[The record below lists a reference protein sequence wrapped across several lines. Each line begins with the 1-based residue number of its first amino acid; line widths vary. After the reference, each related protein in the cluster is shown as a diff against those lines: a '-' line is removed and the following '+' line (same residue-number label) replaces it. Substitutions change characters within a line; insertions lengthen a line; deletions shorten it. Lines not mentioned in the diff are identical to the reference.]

1 MFLLFQQP
9 KSLECTI
16 LHCFYQIN
24 ILVRNEVRGQSPL
37 FAYLLSSLLVAMELW
52 HFSLH
57 FEIKHIINLQKFRT
71 LLWAAVL
78 HYCFFSSCEELFP
91 IAAVPLVYFYFSCLC
106 FGAFGVMYKAMLP
119 QSTSHSL
126 PSVFFCDFYG
136 VIFYVYGS
144 HSFDVVSIY
153 SARYLWCLILCFN

>member
-1 MFLLFQQP
+1 MY
-9 KSLECTI
+9 
-16 LHCFYQIN
+16 H
-24 ILVRNEVRGQSPL
+24 SPL
-37 FAYLLSSLLVAMELW
+37 FLSDQ
-52 HFSLH
+52 HFSKEWGQGAITTLCLSVKL
-57 FEIKHIINLQKFRT
+57 FASCYGIVT
-71 LLWAAVL
+71 LLLTFWDKT
-78 HYCFFSSCEELFP
+78 HYQSPKVSYTSMGCSSTLLFFFSSCEELFP

-126 PSVFFCDFYG
+126 PSVFFWDFYG